1 MTKAKGKKLIGG
13 KAERRNDSKMTKLNM
28 VEAINLALRE
38 EMERDSRVVVL
49 GEDVGKEGG
58 VFRVTDGLQQRFGE
72 ERVIDTPLAEVGI
85 VGVAFGMALNGLRP
99 VAEIQ
104 FEGFLYPCLDQINNH
119 LGRIRN
125 RSRGRFTSPLVIRVP
140 YGGGIHAP
148 EHHSD
153 SPEALLAHIPGIK
166 VVIPSTPSE
175 AKGLLLASIRDPDP
189 VIFMEPKRIYR
200 AIREEV
206 VEGDEVIPLGRAR
219 VVQEGK
225 DVTIIA
231 WGAMVREA
239 LQAAEQLKKDKVDP
253 EIIDLR
259 TISPMDA
266 ETIVNSIRKTG
277 RGVVVHEAPKT
288 CGVGA
293 EIIALINEK
302 ALLSLQAPIGR
313 VTGFDIAV
321 PLFKSEHYYLPN
333 PKRII
338 MAVKKVMSF

>member
-1 MTKAKGKKLIGG
+1 
-13 KAERRNDSKMTKLNM
+13 M

-38 EMERDSRVVVL
+38 ELERDSRVVIL

-58 VFRVTDGLQQRFGE
+58 VFRVTDGLQQKFGGD
-72 ERVIDTPLAEVGI
+72 RVVDTPLAELGI
-85 VGVAFGMALNGLRP
+85 VAVAFGMAVNGIHP

-125 RSRGRFTSPLVIRVP
+125 RSRGRFTCPLVIRVP

-153 SPEALLAHIPGIK
+153 SPEAILAHIPGIK
-166 VVIPSTPSE
+166 VVIPATPYE
-175 AKGLLLASIRDPDP
+175 AKGLVLSSIRDPDP
-189 VIFMEPKRIYR
+189 VVFMEPKRIYR

-206 VEGDEVIPLGRAR
+206 PEGDYTIPLGKAR
-219 VVQEGK
+219 LVQEGK
-225 DVTIIA
+225 DVTVVV

-239 LQAAEQLKKDKVDP
+239 LNAAEQLKGDKIEL

-259 TISPMDA
+259 TISPLDV
-266 ETIVNSIRKTG
+266 ETIITSIRKTG
-277 RGVVVHEAPKT
+277 RGVIVHEAPKT
-288 CGVGA
+288 CGLGA

-302 ALLSLQAPIGR
+302 AFLSLQAPIER
-313 VTGFDIAV
+313 VTGFDIPI
-321 PLFKSEHYYLPN
+321 PLMKTEHYYLPN

-338 MAVKKVMSF
+338 TAVKKVMSF

>member
-1 MTKAKGKKLIGG
+1 MA
-13 KAERRNDSKMTKLNM
+13 KLNM

-38 EMERDSRVVVL
+38 ELERDGRVVIL

-58 VFRVTDGLQQRFGE
+58 VFRVTDGLQQKFGG
-72 ERVIDTPLAEVGI
+72 ERVIDTPLAELGI
-85 VGVAFGMALNGLRP
+85 VAVAFGMAVYGIRP

-119 LGRIRN
+119 VGRIRN
-125 RSRGRFTSPLVIRVP
+125 RSRGRFTCPLVIRVP

-153 SPEALLAHIPGIK
+153 SPEAILAHIPGIK
-166 VVIPSTPSE
+166 VVIPATPYE
-175 AKGLLLASIRDPDP
+175 AKGLVLSSIRDPDP

-206 VEGDEVIPLGRAR
+206 PEGDYTIPLGKAR
-219 VVQEGK
+219 LVQEGK
-225 DVTIIA
+225 DVTVVA

-239 LQAAEQLKKDKVDP
+239 LNAAEQLKGDKIDL

-259 TISPMDA
+259 TISPIDI
-266 ETIVNSIRKTG
+266 ETIITSIRKTG
-277 RGVVVHEAPKT
+277 RGVIVHEAPKT
-288 CGVGA
+288 CGLGA

-302 ALLSLQAPIGR
+302 ALLSLQAPIER
-313 VTGFDIAV
+313 VTGFDIPV
-321 PLFKSEHYYLPN
+321 PLMKTEHYYLPN
-333 PKRII
+333 PKRIVT
-338 MAVKKVMSF
+338 AVKKVMSF

>member
-1 MTKAKGKKLIGG
+1 
-13 KAERRNDSKMTKLNM
+13 M

-38 EMERDSRVVVL
+38 ELEKDSRVVIL

-58 VFRVTDGLQQRFGE
+58 VFRVTDGLQQKFGGD
-72 ERVIDTPLAEVGI
+72 RVVDTPLAELGI
-85 VGVAFGMALNGLRP
+85 VAVAFGMAVYGIRP

-125 RSRGRFTSPLVIRVP
+125 RSRGRFTCPLVIRVP

-153 SPEALLAHIPGIK
+153 SPEAILAHIPGIK
-166 VVIPSTPSE
+166 VVIPATPYE
-175 AKGLLLASIRDPDP
+175 AKGLLLSSIRDPDP

-206 VEGDEVIPLGRAR
+206 PDGDYTIPLGKAR
-219 VVQEGK
+219 LVQEGK
-225 DVTIIA
+225 DVTVVA

-239 LQAAEQLKKDKVDP
+239 LNAAEQLRGDKIDL

-259 TISPMDA
+259 TISPLDA
-266 ETIVNSIRKTG
+266 ETIVTSIRKTG
-277 RGVVVHEAPKT
+277 RGVIVHEAPKT
-288 CGVGA
+288 CGLGA
-293 EIIALINEK
+293 EIIAVINEK
-302 ALLSLQAPIGR
+302 AFLSLQAPLER
-313 VTGFDIAV
+313 VTGFDIPV
-321 PLFKSEHYYLPN
+321 PLMKMEHYYLPN
-333 PKRII
+333 PKRIV

>member
-1 MTKAKGKKLIGG
+1 MP
-13 KAERRNDSKMTKLNM
+13 KLNM

-38 EMERDSRVVVL
+38 ELERDSRVVIL

-72 ERVIDTPLAEVGI
+72 DRVVDTPLAELGI
-85 VGVAFGMALNGLRP
+85 VAVAFGMAVYGIRP
-99 VAEIQ
+99 IAEIQ

-125 RSRGRFTSPLVIRVP
+125 RSRGRFTCPLVIRVP

-153 SPEALLAHIPGIK
+153 SPEAILAHIPGIK
-166 VVIPSTPSE
+166 VVIPATPYE
-175 AKGLLLASIRDPDP
+175 AKGLVLSSIRDPDP

-206 VEGDEVIPLGRAR
+206 PEGDYTIPLGKAR
-219 VVQEGK
+219 LVQEGK
-225 DVTIIA
+225 DVTVVA
-231 WGAMVREA
+231 WGAMVREV
-239 LQAAEQLKKDKVDP
+239 LNAAEQLKGDKIDLEV
-253 EIIDLR
+253 IDLR
-259 TISPMDA
+259 TISPIDV
-266 ETIVNSIRKTG
+266 ETILTSIRKTG
-277 RGVVVHEAPKT
+277 RGVIVHEAPKT
-288 CGVGA
+288 CGLGA

-302 ALLSLQAPIGR
+302 ALLSLQAPIER
-313 VTGFDIAV
+313 VTGFDVPV
-321 PLFKSEHYYLPN
+321 PLMKTEHYYLPN
-333 PKRII
+333 PKRIV